1 MVAIDVID
9 GTGLVADFGIDREGG
24 FALNVSLDIGPG
36 RTIALLGPNGAGK
49 STVVAAIAGLIAVD
63 RGSIALDGTM
73 LDDRRADVFVASEE
87 RGVGVMFQDHLLFAH
102 MSVADNI
109 AFGLRS
115 RGMSVGDAGSVAS
128 DWCNQL
134 DLSELE
140 RRSVR
145 DLSGGQA
152 QRVALARALA
162 TNPSILLLDEPLAA
176 LDVTTKA
183 KARKVLGEHLDA
195 FSGPK
200 LLITHDPGEA
210 FLLADEVHVIEDGKI
225 TQVGSAEEITRS
237 PRTEYAA
244 DLAGTNLLRGEVA
257 GGVVVVGTH
266 VMQVAD
272 SPSDGPTLLTIHPR
286 AVSLHRQRP
295 EGSARNA
302 WQTTVSHIEIMADR
316 CRVSVDVPV
325 PLTSEVTTES
335 VGALGLEIG
344 STIWVSVKATE
355 IGVQRS

>member
-1 MVAIDVID
+1 MIDD
-9 GTGLVADFGIDREGG
+9 TGLVANFGIDREDG
-24 FALNVSLDIGPG
+24 FVLDASLDIGRG
-36 RTIALLGPNGAGK
+36 RTVALLGPNGAGK

-73 LDDRRADVFVASEE
+73 LDARRPDVFVASEE

-115 RGMSVGDAGSVAS
+115 RGMSAGDAGSVAS
-128 DWCNQL
+128 EWCDRL
-134 DLSELE
+134 DLTGMEG
-140 RRSVR
+140 RSVR
-145 DLSGGQA
+145 ELSGGQA

-183 KARKVLGEHLDA
+183 RARRVLGEHLDA

-257 GGVVVVGTH
+257 DGVVVVGTH
-266 VMQVAD
+266 VVHVAD

-295 EGSARNA
+295 EGSPRNA
-302 WQTTVSHIEIMADR
+302 WQTTVSHIEAMADR
-316 CRVSVDVPV
+316 CRVSVDAPV

-335 VGALGLEIG
+335 VSALGIEVG

-355 IGVQRS
+355 IDVQRS

>member
-1 MVAIDVID
+1 MIA
-9 GTGLVADFGIDREGG
+9 GSGLVADFGIDRADG
-24 FALNVSLDIGPG
+24 FVLDVALDIGPG
-36 RTIALLGPNGAGK
+36 RTVALLGPNGAGK

-87 RGVGVMFQDHLLFAH
+87 RRVGVMFQDHLLFAH

-109 AFGLRS
+109 TFGPRS
-115 RGMSVGDAGSVAS
+115 RGMSAAGADVAAS
-128 DWCNQL
+128 DWCERL
-134 DLSELE
+134 DLSGMEN
-140 RRSVR
+140 RSVR

-183 KARKVLGEHLDA
+183 RARRFLSEHLDA

-200 LLITHDPGEA
+200 LLITHDPAEA
-210 FLLADEVHVIEDGKI
+210 FLLADEVHVIEDGEI
-225 TQVGSAEEITRS
+225 TQVGSAEEITRR
-237 PRTEYAA
+237 PLTGYAA
-244 DLAGTNLLRGEVA
+244 DLAGTNLLRGEVTA
-257 GGVVVVGTH
+257 GVVVVGGH
-266 VMQVAD
+266 VMHVAD

-286 AVSLHRQRP
+286 AVSLHRQKP
-295 EGSARNA
+295 EGSPRNA
-302 WQTTVSHIEIMADR
+302 WQTVVFHIEVMADR
-316 CRVSVDVPV
+316 SRVSVDAPV

-335 VGALGLEIG
+335 VGVLGLEVG

-355 IGVQRS
+355 IDVQRS